1 MSVFAVFKLQNTSA
15 CTTSSAT
22 STLKHLEGLLR
33 WKTLKDNSKS
43 RRKHR
48 SDLCKA
54 EQTVLQ
60 EMLDINRIFCLQWGK
75 KKNSSRFGA
84 SLTVDLS

>member
-1 MSVFAVFKLQNTSA
+1 MSVFAVFKLQNISA

-22 STLKHLEGLLR
+22 STLEHLEGLLR

-43 RRKHR
+43 RRKHQ

-54 EQTVLQ
+54 KQIVLQ
-60 EMLDINRIFCLQWGK
+60 EMLDINRIFCLGEK
-75 KKNSSRFGA
+75 KE
-84 SLTVDLS
+84 